1 MDKCHKNYGKSKDKG
16 RYGHNLAK
24 KMQRTADRKAAIE
37 LMNQRED
44 PGKIFTERNNQINQV
59 KNNKIKKQSWKDK
72 IMNVFGRNKSQI

>member
-24 KMQRTADRKAAIE
+24 KMQRTKDRKAAIE

-44 PGKIFTERNNQINQV
+44 QGKMFTEKANQDNQI
-59 KNNKIKKQSWKDK
+59 KNIKIKKQSWKDK
-72 IMNVFGRNKSQI
+72 ILKVFGRNKSQI